1 MEGPPLISRIARER
15 QNERSRESLSL
26 LLKKARAFEVRPT
39 GVADIPALVAMRR
52 AMFVSMGHTEEAV
65 LAALVEAST
74 AYFHQALPA
83 GEFCGWVAEAGGQI
97 VGCGGLVV
105 HRIPPTTYNLDGRVG
120 YIMNM
125 YTLPGWRRRGV
136 ARAIM
141 AAMLSWL
148 QAQGISVA
156 ALHATPQ
163 GRPLYEQLGFA
174 PTNEM
179 RALLTECKSRG

>member
-1 MEGPPLISRIARER
+1 MP
-15 QNERSRESLSL
+15 
-26 LLKKARAFEVRPT
+26 LKKAQAFEVRPA

-52 AMFVSMGHTEEAV
+52 AMFVSMGNTEEAV
-65 LAALVEAST
+65 LAAMVEASA

-83 GEFCGWVAEAGGQI
+83 GEFRGWVAEAGGQI

-125 YTLPGWRRRGV
+125 YTLSEWRRRGV
-136 ARAIM
+136 ARAVM
-141 AAMLSWL
+141 AATLSWL
-148 QAQGISVA
+148 QAQGVSAA

-163 GRPLYEQLGFA
+163 GRPLYEQFGFA

-179 RALLTECKSRG
+179 RVLLTEPKSQG

>member
-1 MEGPPLISRIARER
+1 MP
-15 QNERSRESLSL
+15 
-26 LLKKARAFEVRPT
+26 LKKARAFEVRPA

-52 AMFVSMGHTEEAV
+52 AMFVSIGHTEEAV
-65 LAALVEAST
+65 LAAMVEASA

-83 GEFCGWVAEAGGQI
+83 GEFRGWVAEAGGQI

-125 YTLPGWRRRGV
+125 YTLPEWRRRGV

-148 QAQGISVA
+148 QAQGVSVA
-156 ALHATPQ
+156 TLHATPQ
-163 GRPLYEQLGFA
+163 GRPLYEQFGFA

-179 RALLTECKSRG
+179 RVLLTEPKSQG